1 MSKLACAILALVGF
15 VALLVVQ
22 TNVPWADSN
31 GGGSKETARTWRRT
45 SDSNFLGFSSSN
57 SKGWYDSGWNDSDKN
72 AVNQLQVAAPLVLA
86 GLLLLLVGA
95 ILSFSAPGGGGPIIT
110 LVGGLVAAAGTVLYF
125 LAIQDLFNNNQTWQ
139 TGFYLAVAG
148 TVLGL
153 AGGVVGM
160 AAGNRRAYS
169 T

>member
-22 TNVPWADSN
+22 TNVTWGDTDS
-31 GGGSKETARTWRRT
+31 GGSHKQARTWGQTT
-45 SDSNFLGFSSSN
+45 SGGGFLFAYSGSQS
-57 SKGWYDSGWNDSDKN
+57 WYDSGWSSQDKN

-95 ILSFSAPGGGGPIIT
+95 ILSFTAPGAGGPITT
-110 LVGGLVAAAGTVLYF
+110 LIGGLLTAAGTVLYF
-125 LAIQDLFNNNQTWQ
+125 LAIQDLYNNNQTWQ